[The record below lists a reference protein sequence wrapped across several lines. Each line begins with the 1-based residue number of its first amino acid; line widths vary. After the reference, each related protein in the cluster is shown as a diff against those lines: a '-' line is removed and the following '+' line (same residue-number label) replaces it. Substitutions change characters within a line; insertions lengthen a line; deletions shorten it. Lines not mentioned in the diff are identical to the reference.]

1 MDFLREKL
9 SLVTAEPGPTDTF
22 FADLLQPR
30 PDFETLTAFNGWSVR
45 LRQEMTAIKARK
57 NCPVAWVGLFVDQAG
72 LSIVLHFAHTLQLCD
87 AKMAAKTLTHFLVKG
102 MQLALQST
110 LRPLDELDR
119 KRIEG
124 WCTPMSVCPPDLCKK
139 RVREEAG
146 EVDNLS
152 VFQQWECRT
161 LAKRPRKMAQFLAED
176 SSDDDVDCPVAP
188 SVLALQDAHGSGG
201 ESLSGIWHHR
211 VKTESTVVVAEVGQR
226 PAQLTWVRCHREA
239 RRLALLVQSVQEE
252 YKKGGMVEVVR
263 TAAALATEGSI
274 PGHVGA
280 RGRKSEFL
288 KFCAKALESINAGAE
303 KDITKLSKSAQDTIR
318 SILGA
323 GEPYDGCFNQE
334 CLDVKTTWIIR
345 PGGRWQR
352 CSRCGLTPGFG
363 RIYTKSTDWHREE
376 QRRLRDRVA
385 LPSGFSRY
393 S

>member
-9 SLVTAEPGPTDTF
+9 SLITAEPGLTDTF

-87 AKMAAKTLTHFLVKG
+87 AKMAVRTLTHFLVKD

-124 WCTPMSVCPPDLCKK
+124 WCTPMSVCPPDLGKK
-139 RVREEAG
+139 RVREEA
-146 EVDNLS
+146 EE
-152 VFQQWECRT
+152 ECQT
-161 LAKRPRKMAQFLAED
+161 LAKRPRTMAQFLAD

-252 YKKGGMVEVVR
+252 YQKGGMVEVVR

-345 PGGRWQR
+345 PGGWQI

-363 RIYTKSTDWHREE
+363 RSYTKSTDWHREE
-376 QRRLRDRVA
+376 YRRLQDRVV
-385 LPSGFSRY
+385 LPVSSLRY
-393 S
+393 A